1 MVFFITVLRAMSAM
15 IITNSHY
22 TGFYPTDLIANGGLL
37 GDVIFFAVSGYC
49 LFNIKMPF
57 GKWYLKR
64 LLRVYPSAIIITL
77 IYILV
82 GWYQTEFSFKSLFWW
97 FAYPTNY
104 HFVASIIVLYIPFY
118 FVAKLKPFRE
128 NLPKVMIGV
137 FVAYMLVYAVAY
149 DKSYYHIDTV
159 REPMIRF
166 LFFESMLLGAW
177 FRQNSGKVKDAYRGW
192 HWGLSAAFFVLYFG
206 SKMIFSG
213 VEKISGFQCINQ
225 IILFMLLF
233 GVFWCFSGI
242 NEWLERAF
250 VPGLKKAVTFV
261 SERTLEIYVVQYAI
275 ISFVRDREMMFPLNW
290 FAVTAAII
298 VAATALHFVVGLVNK
313 QTDRLFE
320 R

>member
-22 TGFYPTDLIANGGLL
+22 TGIYPTDLIANGGLL
-37 GDVIFFAVSGYC
+37 GDVIFFSVSGYC
-49 LFNIKMPF
+49 LFNVKMSF

-64 LLRVYPSAIIITL
+64 FIRVYTPAIIITL
-77 IYILV
+77 VYMLI
-82 GWYQTEFSFKSLFWW
+82 GWCQMDMNFKSLVRW
-97 FAYPTNY
+97 FVYPTNY
-104 HFVASIIVLYIPFY
+104 HFIASIIVLYIPFY

-137 FVAYMLVYAVAY
+137 LVAYMLVYVLAY

-192 HWGLSAAFFVLYFG
+192 HWGLSAVVFALYFG
-206 SKMIFSG
+206 SKMVFSG
-213 VEKISGFQCINQ
+213 VEKISGFQFINQ
-225 IILFMLLF
+225 VILFVLLF

-242 NEWLERAF
+242 DEWMERTFAPGVKKLVAF
-250 VPGLKKAVTFV
+250 VA
-261 SERTLEIYVVQYAI
+261 ERTLEIYVVQYEI
-275 ISFVRDREMMFPLNW
+275 ILFIREKGLIFPLNW
-290 FAVTAAII
+290 FAITVAII
-298 VAATALHFVVGLVNK
+298 AVATALHFVVGLVNK

>member
-1 MVFFITVLRAMSAM
+1 MVFFITVLRAVSAL

-49 LFNIKMPF
+49 LFNVKMSF

-64 LLRVYPSAIIITL
+64 FIRVYTPVIIITL
-77 IYILV
+77 AYILI
-82 GWYQTEFSFKSLFWW
+82 GWYQIDMNFKSLVWW
-97 FAYPTNY
+97 FVYPTNY
-104 HFVASIIVLYIPFY
+104 HFIASIVVLYIPFY
-118 FVAKLKPFRE
+118 FAAKLKPFRE

-137 FVAYMLVYAVAY
+137 LVAYMLVYVLAY

-177 FRQNSGKVKDAYRGW
+177 FKQNSNKVKEAYSGW
-192 HWGLSAAFFVLYFG
+192 HWGLSAVLFVLYFG
-206 SKMIFSG
+206 SKMIFSK
-213 VEKISGFQCINQ
+213 VEQISSFQSVNQ
-225 IILFMLLF
+225 IILFALLF

-242 NEWLERAF
+242 DEWMERSFA
-250 VPGLKKAVTFV
+250 PGIKKVVTFV

-290 FAVTAAII
+290 FVVTVAII